1 MNFPKNKKIARN
13 RLAALC
19 AVPLL
24 AMLLAGCG
32 DNHPT
37 VPVASARAQSQAPAA
52 HPPAS
57 VAVAR
62 GKIEVQGG
70 LIELV
75 APASGLVESVS
86 VNEGDLVRKGHV
98 MVRLADEP
106 ARAEVTVLEAE
117 LKAAQARQQAQAVRL
132 PAARQY
138 ASRLS
143 EAASAGGIDRQRADD
158 AQQAAREIEAGA
170 AVASAD
176 VQVAAGKLA
185 QSRAVLSRLALVAP
199 VDATVVRVSVQ
210 AGTRVEALSSRSL
223 LVLLPTRPLQVRA
236 ELNESFAAAVR
247 PGMLAEVTLDS
258 TAGVGSPSRRAKV
271 VRLASMVG
279 SSRLEDDGAARAGQR
294 VIDCFLVFEEAPA
307 AGANGSV
314 AWRVGQNVR
323 VNFHE

>member
-1 MNFPKNKKIARN
+1 MNFRIYNNKNKI
-13 RLAALC
+13 LAA
-19 AVPLL
+19 PLL
-24 AMLLAGCG
+24 AVLLLLAGCG
-32 DNHPT
+32 DDHPT
-37 VPVASARAQSQAPAA
+37 VPVASARAQGQSPSATAHAA
-52 HPPAS
+52 AS

-70 LIELV
+70 LVELV

-86 VNEGDLVRKGHV
+86 VNEGDTVRKGHV

-117 LKAAQARQQAQAVRL
+117 LKAAQARQLAQAVRL

-138 ASRLS
+138 ASRLA

-170 AVASAD
+170 AVAAAD

-185 QSRAVLSRLALVAP
+185 QSRAVLSRLTLVAP
-199 VDATVVRVSVQ
+199 VDATVVRVAVQ

-223 LVLLPTRPLQVRA
+223 LVLLPNRPLQVRA
-236 ELNESFAAAVR
+236 ELNESFAGAVR
-247 PGMLAEVTLDS
+247 PGMVAEVSLDS
-258 TAGVGSPSRRAKV
+258 TAGVASPARRAKV

-279 SSRLEDDGAARAGQR
+279 SSRLEDDGSARAGQR
-294 VIDCFLVFEEAPA
+294 VIDCFLVFEDAPA